1 MTHRRPFLVVAL
13 ASVLGVAV
21 ACRATPEAPSRRAA
35 IDRDLLD
42 VTVLQLHRLYAE
54 KTYTVTKVV
63 QWHLDRIDR
72 YNGVYG
78 AIETV
83 FRREALAQAAREDA
97 EAAKGGGAR
106 GPLWGVP
113 IVIKANASIKGQVTT
128 AGWEGF
134 RRAGHELVAPQ
145 DATVVAKFKAAGAII
160 VGLANM
166 PDLADSD
173 TNRSSSF
180 GRTGNAYDVRFSP
193 GGSSGGIVTAIAA
206 NMAVLGNGTDTG
218 NSIRMPA
225 ATSAL
230 VGVFPTR
237 GLVSIAGIAPLDWLL
252 DNTGPIARTATD
264 AAIALAV
271 MAGEDPLDPRTAGW
285 PGAAQRAPYEPHL
298 KADALKGKR
307 FGVPAFILAGDG
319 IPFHGVPAS
328 VPEPAADKLRAAAN
342 TPLRP
347 ETREMFMKAV
357 EALRAAGAEVVMD
370 DGILPASFAK
380 TASRVATYAYVQDGT
395 NRFLAAFGPPE
406 YHSAT
411 EYLKVVGTP
420 LFPSSI
426 GAEDTSSR
434 LGGVRIDQ
442 RALDTDPDAERSYH
456 EPRRAMLS
464 AYLEPLDRLKL
475 DGYVYPAIQMPPP
488 DETMP
493 QDGHVS
499 GGPHSAT
506 SWVNMIGVPAVVVPA
521 GFYASGLPFGLE
533 FSARP
538 WTDGDLLGFAYAWEQ
553 ATRLRKPPTL
563 VEQGLLPVTPAR
575 ESRAGQVP
583 ESVELPIPRR

>member
-1 MTHRRPFLVVAL
+1 MTHRRSVLLVAL
-13 ASVLGVAV
+13 TCLLGIVIG
-21 ACRATPEAPSRRAA
+21 CRAAPDATSPRASA
-35 IDRDLLD
+35 DRDLLD
-42 VTVLQLHRLYAE
+42 VTVSQLHHLYAE
-54 KTYTVTKVV
+54 KTYTVTQVV

-83 FRREALAQAAREDA
+83 FRREALADAAREDA
-97 EAAKGGGAR
+97 EAAKGDGTR

-113 IVIKANASIKGQVTT
+113 IVIKSNGSVKGQVTT

-134 RRAGHELVAPQ
+134 RRAGHELVAPK
-145 DATVVAKFKAAGAII
+145 DATVVARFKAAGAII

-166 PDLADSD
+166 PDLANSD

-206 NMAVLGNGTDTG
+206 NMAMLGNGTDTG

-264 AAIALAV
+264 AAIALSV
-271 MAGEDPLDPRTAGW
+271 MAGEDPLDPRTVGW
-285 PGAAQRAPYEPHL
+285 PAAAQRAPYEPYL
-298 KADALKGKR
+298 KTDALKGKR
-307 FGVPAFILAGDG
+307 FGVPAFVLAGAG
-319 IPFHGVPAS
+319 VPFHGVPAS
-328 VPEPAADKLRAAAN
+328 VPEATADKLREAAN

-357 EALRAAGAEVVMD
+357 EALRSAGAEVVMD
-370 DGILPASFAK
+370 ENILPASFAK
-380 TASRVATYAYVQDGT
+380 LASRVATYAYVEDGT
-395 NRFLAAFGPPE
+395 NRFLAAFGPAE
-406 YHSAT
+406 YHSAD
-411 EYLKVVGTP
+411 EYQKAVGAP
-420 LFPSSI
+420 LYPSSI
-426 GAEDTSSR
+426 GTEDSFR
-434 LGGVRIDQ
+434 LLGGVRVEQ
-442 RALDTDPDAERSYH
+442 RVLDTDPDAERSYH
-456 EPRRAMLS
+456 APRRALLS
-464 AYLEPLDRLKL
+464 AYLETLDRLKL

-493 QDGHVS
+493 QDGRVS

-538 WTDGDLLGFAYAWEQ
+538 WTDGDLLGVAYAWER
-553 ATRLRKPPTL
+553 ATHLRKPPTL
-563 VEQGLLPVTPAR
+563 VERGLLPVTPAR
-575 ESRAGQVP
+575 ESRAAQPAG
-583 ESVELPIPRR
+583 RD